1 MLKVPNTAM
10 PTGPEAVPSAEGQSS
25 RERVLSRLSSKG
37 DLPALS
43 LAVSN
48 TVRGSFSETEGLQT
62 MANTILSDVSLT
74 QHILRIANG
83 AAYRRQG
90 TPACTLVS
98 KAVMVI
104 GLSNVRAIALSAAL
118 LEKIKDKEQATHL
131 KLEFAKSFLAS
142 VMAREMA
149 KGNSRVNGESLSIAA
164 LFKDIGRL
172 LIVSHD
178 FEQFKAI
185 RDLAQAEDIPEE
197 IAASRLMGTGFD
209 AIGEIMMREWHLPES
224 IISATRRGSSEA
236 SGKGG
241 QSTEDWMRGAVALST
256 ETASALTETAGP
268 ERERAFSEAL
278 SKHGGGVS
286 VNRGQLDDL
295 LAIAGKESLD
305 LAHGLGLPVLVSD
318 ARDAED
324 EAAAK
329 VAAKELA
336 RLAAEG
342 GTGEPDAKEVLLE
355 GAVLTEVTSPEDTLH
370 AATLAPAHQAS
381 HAILLAGIH
390 EATRTLISENATLRD
405 VVTLVLEA
413 LFRGLHYDRVL
424 ICLKNHSKGIYETKA
439 ALGKSQAS
447 LMAGF
452 ALPCEYTDD
461 VFHIALSK
469 NVDVQIKNAREPVI
483 WTRLPNWH
491 HKLLPKTLSF
501 LLLPLVL
508 NGKILGFFYGDRD
521 TEDEHAITKDEL
533 DLVKA
538 LKNQVLLAVKA
549 LR

>member
-1 MLKVPNTAM
+1 M
-10 PTGPEAVPSAEGQSS
+10 SAAAEITPPADAQSS
-25 RERVLSRLSSKG
+25 RQRVLSRLSSKG

-74 QHILRIANG
+74 QRILRIANG
-83 AAYRRQG
+83 AAYRPQG
-90 TPACTLVS
+90 VAPCTLVS
-98 KAVMVI
+98 KAVMMI
-104 GLSNVRAIALSAAL
+104 GLSNVRAIALSATL
-118 LEKIKDKEQATHL
+118 LERIVDKEQATHL

-142 VMAREMA
+142 IMAREMA
-149 KGNSRVNGESLSIAA
+149 KGNPKASSESLSIAA
-164 LFKDIGRL
+164 LFKDLGRL

-178 FEQFKAI
+178 FEQFKVI
-185 RDLAQAEDIPEE
+185 RDLALTEGISEE
-197 IAASRLMGTGFD
+197 VAASRLMGTGFD
-209 AIGEIMMREWHLPES
+209 AIGETMMREWHLPES
-224 IISATRRGSSEA
+224 IISATRSAAA
-236 SGKGG
+236 SPTGKGG

-256 ETASALTETAGP
+256 QTATALTETAGP
-268 ERERAFSEAL
+268 ARERAFSKAL
-278 SKHGGGVS
+278 AKHGSAVS
-286 VNRGQLDDL
+286 IDRGQLDDL
-295 LAIAGKESLD
+295 LSIAGKESLD

-329 VAAKELA
+329 IAVQELEA
-336 RLAAEG
+336 LAVENLANETEEDG
-342 GTGEPDAKEVLLE
+342 VLPQ
-355 GAVLTEVTSPEDTLH
+355 GAVLTEFATSDDASVE
-370 AATLAPAHQAS
+370 AADDAAPAHALIPTRRTS
-381 HAILLAGIH
+381 HAILLAGIQ
-390 EATRTLISENATLRD
+390 EATRTLVSENATLRD

-424 ICLKNHSKGIYETKA
+424 ICLKNPGKGVYETKA
-439 ALGKSQAS
+439 ALGEGQAS
-447 LMAGF
+447 LMTGF
-452 ALPCEYTDD
+452 RLGCEYTADL
-461 VFHIALSK
+461 FHLALSK
-469 NVDVQIKNAREPVI
+469 NVDVQIKNASEPGI
-483 WTRLPNWH
+483 WTKLPSWHHALLPN
-491 HKLLPKTLSF
+491 TRSF

-521 TEDEHAITKDEL
+521 TTDEHTITKDEL